1 MRKEKVF
8 SVSVEGVTSVQQ
20 MTVDVLCCPM
30 RREML
35 HDRSFWVQFIETSNR
50 AINIGVEIEIL
61 RCFSDQ
67 KVTILVYIYM

>member
-35 HDRSFWVQFIETSNR
+35 QSGNFGYSLQQQVAEGAT
-50 AINIGVEIEIL
+50 
-61 RCFSDQ
+61 
-67 KVTILVYIYM
+67 